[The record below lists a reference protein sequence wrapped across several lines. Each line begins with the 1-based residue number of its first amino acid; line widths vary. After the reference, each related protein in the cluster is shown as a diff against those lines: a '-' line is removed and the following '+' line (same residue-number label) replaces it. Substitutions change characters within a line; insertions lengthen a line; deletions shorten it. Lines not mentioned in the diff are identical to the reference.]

1 MVTLATD
8 LIVGAVPAERAGVAS
23 GLSETGTELGGALGI
38 ALLGS
43 IATAVYRSQLTGT
56 RPAGIRPR
64 AITAARGSLA
74 AAVHT
79 AGQLPPHLGT
89 LLRTAARGAFTQG
102 LHTAAILGAA
112 IAITL
117 ALAAAAVLRRVGQ
130 APDRDRGTNPGEND
144 QLRAAPAVQAK
155 PCGDS

>member
-1 MVTLATD
+1 M
-8 LIVGAVPAERAGVAS
+8 AS

-43 IATAVYRSQLTGT
+43 IATAVYRGQLTGA
-56 RPAGIRPR
+56 RPAGIRPP

-74 AAVHT
+74 AALHT
-79 AGQLPPHLGT
+79 AGQLPPHLST
-89 LLRTAARGAFTQG
+89 SLRTAARGAFTQG

-130 APDRDRGTNPGEND
+130 TPDRDRGTSPNEND
-144 QLRAAPAVQAK
+144 RLRAAPTVRAE
-155 PCGDS
+155 PCGDR